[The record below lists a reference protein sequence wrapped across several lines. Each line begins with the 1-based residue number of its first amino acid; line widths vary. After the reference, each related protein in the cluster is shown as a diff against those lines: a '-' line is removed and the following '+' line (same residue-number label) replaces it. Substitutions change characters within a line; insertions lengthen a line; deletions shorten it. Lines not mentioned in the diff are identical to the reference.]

1 MIHSREDQPDA
12 ETEHFTKV
20 NILRP
25 FFSIIVEQIDK
36 IDSQLQKSIKIDNH
50 KKSSDQF
57 LSISNINRLISID
70 YDRLPSIFIEYRKY
84 RLDTSWIMLMIGGHL
99 LDLNRISKNGRD
111 RIKLYHAYLVL
122 KLLITY
128 YTLISISL

>member
-50 KKSSDQF
+50 KKES
-57 LSISNINRLISID
+57 
-70 YDRLPSIFIEYRKY
+70 EK
-84 RLDTSWIMLMIGGHL
+84 
-99 LDLNRISKNGRD
+99 
-111 RIKLYHAYLVL
+111 
-122 KLLITY
+122 
-128 YTLISISL
+128 

>member
-25 FFSIIVEQIDK
+25 FFSIMIVKQIDK

-50 KKSSDQF
+50 QEASDRF

-70 YDRLPSIFIEYRKY
+70 YDRLPSSFIEYRKY
-84 RLDTSWIMLMIGGHL
+84 RLGTS
-99 LDLNRISKNGRD
+99 
-111 RIKLYHAYLVL
+111 
-122 KLLITY
+122 
-128 YTLISISL
+128 

>member
-50 KKSSDQF
+50 KKSGDRF
-57 LSISNINRLISID
+57 LSTSDICQLITIDNDRQQSTFID
-70 YDRLPSIFIEYRKY
+70 YRNYRHV
-84 RLDTSWIMLMIGGHL
+84 TP
-99 LDLNRISKNGRD
+99 
-111 RIKLYHAYLVL
+111 
-122 KLLITY
+122 
-128 YTLISISL
+128 

>member
-20 NILRP
+20 DILCP

-50 KKSSDQF
+50 KKASDGF
-57 LSISNINRLISID
+57 LSISNNNRLISID
-70 YDRLPSIFIEYRKY
+70 YDRLPSTFIEYRKY
-84 RLDTSWIMLMIGGHL
+84 RLGTS
-99 LDLNRISKNGRD
+99 
-111 RIKLYHAYLVL
+111 
-122 KLLITY
+122 
-128 YTLISISL
+128 

>member
-1 MIHSREDQPDA
+1 VIHSREDQPDA

-50 KKSSDQF
+50 EKASDRF

-70 YDRLPSIFIEYRKY
+70 YHRLPSILSSIENI
-84 RLDTSWIMLMIGGHL
+84 D
-99 LDLNRISKNGRD
+99 
-111 RIKLYHAYLVL
+111 
-122 KLLITY
+122 
-128 YTLISISL
+128 

>member
-1 MIHSREDQPDA
+1 MIHSTEDQPDA
-12 ETEHFTKV
+12 ETEHFTKM

-50 KKSSDQF
+50 KKASDRF
-57 LSISNINRLISID
+57 LSIFNINRLFSID

-84 RLDTSWIMLMIGGHL
+84 RLGTSCIVWFQ
-99 LDLNRISKNGRD
+99 K
-111 RIKLYHAYLVL
+111 
-122 KLLITY
+122 
-128 YTLISISL
+128 ISIPPPRKVTGNSEGEGGSKAEFSEGSGGFIGRSFSRG

>member
-50 KKSSDQF
+50 KKASDRF

-84 RLDTSWIMLMIGGHL
+84 RLGTSCVSH
-99 LDLNRISKNGRD
+99 
-111 RIKLYHAYLVL
+111 V
-122 KLLITY
+122 
-128 YTLISISL
+128 

>member
-36 IDSQLQKSIKIDNH
+36 IDSQLQKSIEIDNH
-50 KKSSDQF
+50 KKASDRF
-57 LSISNINRLISID
+57 LFPILIDWLVSITID
-70 YDRLPSIFIEYRKY
+70 YDRFLSSIENI
-84 RLDTSWIMLMIGGHL
+84 D
-99 LDLNRISKNGRD
+99 
-111 RIKLYHAYLVL
+111 
-122 KLLITY
+122 
-128 YTLISISL
+128 

>member
-20 NILRP
+20 NILHP

-36 IDSQLQKSIKIDNH
+36 MDSQLQKSIKIDNH
-50 KKSSDQF
+50 KKASDQF

-70 YDRLPSIFIEYRKY
+70 NDRLTSIFIEYRKY
-84 RLDTSWIMLMIGGHL
+84 RLDTS
-99 LDLNRISKNGRD
+99 
-111 RIKLYHAYLVL
+111 
-122 KLLITY
+122 
-128 YTLISISL
+128 

>member
-36 IDSQLQKSIKIDNH
+36 IDSQLKKSIKIDNH
-50 KKSSDQF
+50 KKASDQF
-57 LSISNINRLISID
+57 LPISNINRLISID
-70 YDRLPSIFIEYRKY
+70 YDRLTSIFIEYRKY
-84 RLDTSWIMLMIGGHL
+84 RLDTS
-99 LDLNRISKNGRD
+99 
-111 RIKLYHAYLVL
+111 
-122 KLLITY
+122 
-128 YTLISISL
+128 